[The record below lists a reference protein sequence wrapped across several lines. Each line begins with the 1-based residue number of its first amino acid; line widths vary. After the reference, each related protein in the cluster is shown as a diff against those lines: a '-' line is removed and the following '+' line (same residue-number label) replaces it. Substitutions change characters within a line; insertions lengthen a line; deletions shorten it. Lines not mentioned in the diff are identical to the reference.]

1 MLYDTI
7 DSLMANI
14 KNGRLP
20 LTLAIV
26 FGSLNIYVRY
36 LLISCLIAGSLTYAL
51 WRLLTKG
58 EK

>member
-1 MLYDTI
+1 MLYNTI

-20 LTLAIV
+20 LTLTII
-26 FGSLNIYVRY
+26 FGSLNVYVRY
-36 LLISCLIAGSLTYAL
+36 LLMSCLIAGSLTYIL